1 MPGRTRIRTAAL
13 SVVSAAAVLLMTAPP
28 ANAVVYNMY
37 TTNNRCGTFAFDS
50 HGEWLTL
57 VDNCSD
63 GLGVIGYYSKAE
75 SVNDASVQLTSGN
88 GSYRMW
94 NKSWPEGLLVKFKV
108 CAYYKDGKHR
118 FCSGY
123 EYHRA

>member
-1 MPGRTRIRTAAL
+1 MPGRKRILTAAV
-13 SVVSAAAVLLMTAPP
+13 SVVSAAATMLMTAPP
-28 ANAVVYNMY
+28 AHAVVHNMY
-37 TTNNRCGTFAFDS
+37 TTNNRCGTFSFDS
-50 HGEWLTL
+50 YGEHLYLT
-57 VDNCSD
+57 DNCSD

-75 SVNDASVQLTSGN
+75 SIHDASVQLTSGS
-88 GSYRMW
+88 GSWKKW
-94 NKSWPEGLLVKFKV
+94 NKSWPEGLLVKFQV